1 MKRIFSL
8 LLVFALLL
16 SIFPSVYAAE
26 VTDTTEPQASG
37 GETVAATEPT
47 TGTEPTGSTEP
58 DSSNESTE
66 PTEDALDP
74 ALAESGFTSDVI
86 EQSYV
91 TIEDPGEYAISTFA
105 VKKTAT
111 LRNYDSM
118 DFTTSDGKRQGFHYA
133 DEDGAAPWDYMNMI
147 YCLEHDKSFSVGS
160 GHAGVG
166 ELPIDGSGD
175 TRGEKVWYALSADQR
190 VAIGLVLLYGAPTK
204 LWDEDWGLNDPN
216 NRNTHNPN
224 MGYRFATQALVW
236 EIADGW
242 REATPPYELKN
253 EYWYE
258 RSIGQ
263 CTSEDGTVD
272 HFLVGYNA
280 ILADMRMH
288 NVIPSFAGDFA
299 VTAPEIQMAGNKVT
313 VTDTN
318 KVLSKFDFTNTDTI
332 SYSKNGN
339 DLTITASGAIPSGVQ
354 SATATLPDP
363 AASLYEV
370 WYNQYDSSK
379 QACIKVSIPAS
390 DPVPAYFKLK
400 GSNGDLALNKDTED
414 GKNKGGW
421 QFGIYAEQ
429 ACTTLLAGP
438 VESDSNGSV
447 TVKGLVPGTVW
458 VKELGHKDPTIND
471 LYYCETTNPQQVTI
485 VGNET
490 ATVSFYNR
498 LKYGSL
504 TFRKATTSGLGAEL
518 GWKANLWRV
527 EGDGSWTHIGSG
539 VTKKDAA
546 DPTYTFEKL
555 LPGRYVLQEDASTA
569 HPGFTVDTDY
579 HYIDVSANQNASV
592 TITNEHLG
600 KAKIVKDM
608 PDGGSG
614 AGWEFDMYLL
624 SDNTFI
630 GTFITTEDSTVLTD
644 YIEPGDY
651 LIYEKIPDDSIYYCE
666 SPNPQT
672 VTVVAGETA
681 VVTFTNRIRPG
692 SIAAL
697 KVDTTDTPRAG
708 AEFLLEWSEDNT
720 TWQAVTYSDSPYVV
734 KGGCTSS
741 GLTDGK
747 LVSGE
752 DGMVRFEGLHPELY
766 YRLTETKAPDGLQL
780 LADYA
785 YEGMLPIE
793 KDLTISLKVVNAPVF
808 TLPKTGSNTA
818 VLLPVNLVVCLA
830 ACVGALVYLR
840 RKEQ

>member
-1 MKRIFSL
+1 MKRLFSL

-16 SIFPSVYAAE
+16 SMLPSVYAAE
-26 VTDTTEPQASG
+26 VTDPTEPQTDSE
-37 GETVAATEPT
+37 ETVAVTEPT
-47 TGTEPTGSTEP
+47 TETELPDETEPESST
-58 DSSNESTE
+58 D
-66 PTEDALDP
+66 PTELTEELHP
-74 ALAESGFTSDVI
+74 ALTESGFTSDVI

-91 TIEDPGEYAISTFA
+91 TVEDPGEYAISTFS

-118 DFTTSDGKRQGFHYA
+118 DFDTSDGKRQGFHYA

-147 YCLEHDKSFSVGS
+147 YCLERGKSYSVGS

-166 ELPIDGSGD
+166 EIPLDGSGD
-175 TRGEKVWYALSADQR
+175 THGEDVWYSLSADQR
-190 VAIGLVLLYGAPTK
+190 VAIGLILLYGAPTK
-204 LWDEDWGLNDPN
+204 LWDEEWGLNDPGD
-216 NRNTHNPN
+216 RNLHNPN
-224 MGYRFATQALVW
+224 IAYRFATQALIW

-253 EYWYE
+253 DYWYE
-258 RSIGQ
+258 RSVGQ

-272 HFLVGYNA
+272 YFLVGYNA
-280 ILADMRMH
+280 ILDDMRMH
-288 NVIPSFAGDFA
+288 NVIPSFTGDFA
-299 VTAPEIQMAGNKVT
+299 ATAPEIQLTGNQIT
-313 VTDTN
+313 VTDSN
-318 KVLSKFDFTNTDTI
+318 NVLSKFDFTNTDTI

-339 DLTITASGAIPSGVQ
+339 SLTITASGAIPSGVQ

-379 QACIKVSIPAS
+379 QACIKVSLPAS

-400 GSNGDLALNKDTED
+400 SSNGDLALMKDTED

-421 QFGIYAEQ
+421 QFGIYADQ

-438 VESDSNGSV
+438 VESDSSGNV
-447 TVKGLVPGTVW
+447 TVKGLAAGTVW
-458 VKELGHKDPTIND
+458 VKELGHKDAAIND
-471 LYYCETTNPQQVTI
+471 LYYCESANPQQVTI
-485 VGNET
+485 VGNQT

-498 LKYGSL
+498 IKYGSL

-518 GWKANLWRV
+518 GWTANLWRV
-527 EGDGSWTHIGSG
+527 EADGTWTHIGSG
-539 VTKKDAA
+539 TTKKDAA
-546 DPTYTFEKL
+546 DPTYTFANL
-555 LPGRYVLQEDASTA
+555 LPGRYVLQEDASKA
-569 HPGFTVDTDY
+569 HPGFAADTEY
-579 HYIDVSANQNASV
+579 HYIDVAANQNASV

-600 KAKIVKDM
+600 NAQIIKSM

-614 AGWEFDMYLL
+614 EGWEIEMYRV
-624 SDNTFI
+624 SDNAFI
-630 GTFITTEDSTVLTD
+630 GTFYTSKDSSVLID
-644 YIEPGDY
+644 CLVPGDY
-651 LIYEKIPDDSIYYCE
+651 LVYEKIPDGSIYYCE

-672 VTVVAGETA
+672 VTVIAGETA

-692 SIAAL
+692 SIAVQ

-708 AEFLLEWSEDNT
+708 AEFLLEWSADNI
-720 TWQAVTYSDSPYVV
+720 TWQTVTYSDSPYVV
-734 KGGCTSS
+734 KGYCSS
-741 GLTDGK
+741 AGLTDGK
-747 LVSGE
+747 LVSGT

-793 KDLTISLKVVNAPVF
+793 KDLTVSLKVVNAPVF
-808 TLPKTGSNTA
+808 TLPETGSNTA
-818 VLLPVNLVVCLA
+818 LLLPISLVMCLA
-830 ACVGALVYLR
+830 VCIGTLVFLR